1 MTIRDTFEVTIFGTF
16 MAAMLA
22 AIVFAH
28 QIMGG

>member
-1 MTIRDTFEVTIFGTF
+1 MTIRETFEVTIFGTA

-28 QIMGG
+28 QMIGG